1 MKIRLADYVANFLVS
16 KGVTDVFSVVGG
28 GAMHLNDALGHNP
41 GLKVTYNHHEQACAI
56 AAEAYARLDNKIAAV
71 CVTTGPGGTNAL
83 TGVVGGWLDSIPMF
97 VISGQVRYDTTAR
110 YALQYTETPLRAMG
124 DQEYDIVKSV
134 EYMTKYAVMIEDP
147 KTIRYHLERA
157 WHLATT
163 GRPGPVWIDI
173 PVNFQGGYIETEDL
187 QGYDPQEDDVN
198 LPSPVSEETIKIV
211 LEKIKNAKRPVFHAG
226 YGIRLS
232 GGYDAFREVME
243 KLNIPVVTYW
253 NAVDLMENDHPL
265 YCGRAGNMGDRPGNW
280 AIQNADLI
288 LAIGTRISI
297 RQVGYNWKTW
307 AREAEVI
314 MVDIDQAEMKKP
326 TIHVDMPIWADAK
339 NFLETM
345 NSVLETEGVSKE
357 EPLFKGSVIKNDKTW
372 NEICL
377 NWREKY
383 PVVQPRQWEENGETA
398 NVYAFMKYMSS
409 QLPENALTA
418 VSNGA
423 CCVVGNQAYV
433 FKKGA
438 RMANNSAIASMG
450 YGLPAAIGTCIGG
463 GKKEDGTYRDTICLE
478 GDGSIMM
485 NLQELQTIL
494 TNRLP
499 IKIFLINNN
508 GYHSIRLTQ
517 NNLFKDKCK
526 VGIGPES
533 KDLSFPEFEKLAKA
547 FGYPYLS
554 AHSNQEMMQAVNE
567 TLAMEGPV
575 FCEIF
580 TDTVQVWEPK
590 SSTKRLEDGT
600 LVSPPLEDLAPFLSR
615 EEMEEIML
623 VPMVGEG

>member
-1 MKIRLADYVANFLVS
+1 MKQRLADYVADFLVEH
-16 KGVTDVFSVVGG
+16 GVTDCFSVVGG
-28 GAMHLNDALGHNP
+28 GAMHLNDALGHKK

-97 VISGQVRYDTTAR
+97 IISGQVRYDTTAR
-110 YALQYTETPLRAMG
+110 YALQYTGTPLRSMG

-134 EYMTKYAVMIEDP
+134 EPMTKYAIMIEEP
-147 KTIRYHLERA
+147 GQIRYALEKG

-173 PVNFQGGYIETEDL
+173 PVNYQGEYIETDKLES
-187 QGYDPQEDDVN
+187 YCSTEDDLK
-198 LPSPVSEETIKIV
+198 LPPPVDDVTIQVV
-211 LEKIKNAKRPVFHAG
+211 LDKIKRAKRPVFYAG

-232 GGYDAFREVME
+232 GGYNVFRSVIE
-243 KLNIPVVTYW
+243 KLNIPIVTYW
-253 NAVDLMENDHPL
+253 NAVDLIEDDNPL

-288 LAIGTRISI
+288 LAVGTRISI

-314 MVDIDQAEMKKP
+314 MVDIDKAEMKKP
-326 TIHVDMPIWADAK
+326 TLHVDMPVWADARD
-339 NFLETM
+339 FLTKLDYVAKAVISTESEWLRICQTWKRDY
-345 NSVLETEGVSKE
+345 SVVL
-357 EPLFKGSVIKNDKTW
+357 PH
-372 NEICL
+372 
-377 NWREKY
+377 
-383 PVVQPRQWEENGETA
+383 QWEENGSTA
-398 NVYAFMKYMSS
+398 NVYAFVRYLSS
-409 QLPENALTA
+409 RLPENSLTA

-433 FKKGA
+433 IQKGS
-438 RMANNSAIASMG
+438 RMANNNAIASMG

-463 GKKEDGTYRDTICLE
+463 GYKTTICLE

-485 NLQELQTIL
+485 NMQELQTIL
-494 TNRLP
+494 TNQLP

-508 GYHSIRLTQ
+508 GYHSIRITQ
-517 NNLFKDKCK
+517 TNLFGNHTK

-533 KDLSFPEFEKLAKA
+533 GDLSFPEFEKIAKA
-547 FGYPYLS
+547 FGYLYYS
-554 AHSNQEMMQAVNE
+554 AHSNAEMKEVVDKALE
-567 TLAMEGPV
+567 TEGPV

-590 SSTKRLEDGT
+590 SSAKRLEDGT
-600 LVSPPLEDLAPFLSR
+600 LVSPPLEDLAPFLTQ
-615 EEMEEIML
+615 EELKKNMYIPLVEEEKGN
-623 VPMVGEG
+623 V

>member
-1 MKIRLADYVANFLVS
+1 MKQRLADYVADFLVNH
-16 KGVTDVFSVVGG
+16 GVEDCFSVVGG
-28 GAMHLNDALGHNP
+28 GAMHLNDALGHKE

-97 VISGQVRYDTTAR
+97 IISGQVRYDTTAR
-110 YALQYTETPLRAMG
+110 YAMQYTGGMPLRAMG

-134 EYMTKYAVMIEDP
+134 APMTKYAVMIEDP

-173 PVNFQGGYIETEDL
+173 PVNFQGGYIETDEL
-187 QGYDPQEDDVN
+187 EGYDPSEDDVL
-198 LPSPVSEETIKIV
+198 LPPAVDDETIKTI
-211 LEKIKNAKRPVFHAG
+211 LEKIASAKRPVFHAG

-232 GGYDAFREVME
+232 GAYDVFRTVAE

-253 NAVDLMENDHPL
+253 NAVDLIEDDSSL

-288 LAIGTRISI
+288 LAVGTRISI

-307 AREAEVI
+307 ARAAEVI
-314 MVDIDQAEMKKP
+314 MVDIDQAELKKP
-326 TIHVDMPIWADAK
+326 TLHVEMPVWADAK
-339 NFLETM
+339 DFLTKM
-345 NSVLETEGVSKE
+345 NQLIGESSPVSTVGEWLATCNRWKKEYPAVL
-357 EPLFKGSVIKNDKTW
+357 
-372 NEICL
+372 
-377 NWREKY
+377 
-383 PVVQPRQWEENGETA
+383 PRQWEENGKTA
-398 NVYAFMKYMSS
+398 NVYAFIRYLSS
-409 QLPENALTA
+409 RLPENSLTA

-433 FKKGA
+433 IQKGS
-438 RMANNSAIASMG
+438 RMANNSAVASMG

-463 GKKEDGTYRDTICLE
+463 GRRTTICLE

-485 NLQELQTIL
+485 NLQELQTVL

-508 GYHSIRLTQ
+508 GYHSIRITQ
-517 NNLFKDKCK
+517 NNLFKEHCK

-533 KDLSFPEFEKLAKA
+533 GDLSFPEFRKIAEA
-547 FGYPYLS
+547 FGYPYYS
-554 AHSNQEMMQAVNE
+554 ASSNAEMKKVVNE
-567 TLAMEGPV
+567 VLALDGPV

-580 TDTVQVWEPK
+580 TDTTQVWEPK
-590 SSTKRLEDGT
+590 SSTKRLPDGT
-600 LVSPPLEDLAPFLSR
+600 LVSPPLEDLAPFLPR
-615 EEMEEIML
+615 DELERNRFIPLMPEE
-623 VPMVGEG
+623 